1 MFDKSRAETGQVE
14 SWLPSLLEASPLY
27 QKIMIVFQNNIQR
40 SHRLDF
46 IIISYNRKSRT
57 GMSINMTL
65 SAIEVCFVHNNW
77 TECHEDI
84 ASLNMVVAVLWF
96 LGIKIRLECP
106 CLLGDWLLFL
116 NPFFFLK
123 NSFDFLDENFIK

>member
-46 IIISYNRKSRT
+46 IIITVNQ
-57 GMSINMTL
+57 
-65 SAIEVCFVHNNW
+65 E
-77 TECHEDI
+77 
-84 ASLNMVVAVLWF
+84 
-96 LGIKIRLECP
+96 LGCQ
-106 CLLGDWLLFL
+106 
-116 NPFFFLK
+116 
-123 NSFDFLDENFIK
+123 